1 MKEDRMQVEN
11 YTIAVV
17 QASPVFMDRDATVEK
32 ACTLIAEAAENRACI
47 ALFPEVFIPG
57 FPDWVWYVPPIK
69 IALNQKLYATLL
81 EQAVTVP
88 GPATDRLCQAAKE
101 AGIYVAMGIN
111 ERNSDKSGGSLY
123 NSVLYIDPDGRIIG
137 CRQKLVPTAPERTVW
152 AYGDPATHEVY
163 ETKIGKIGGLTCWEN
178 YMPLARY
185 NLYEQGIELYLA
197 PTYDEGSTWQASMR
211 HIGKEG
217 RTYVASCCMAYKKE
231 ALLARFGELEPYYA
245 DAGEW
250 INAGNSM
257 ITDPNGEI
265 LAGPLN
271 KEEGILYAKVDLR
284 MLRGSKWNLDVAGH
298 YARPDA
304 FGLCIWKRPEP
315 FAARKQHETDTEG
328 SVSAEKPSTEEDEND
343 S

>member
-1 MKEDRMQVEN
+1 MKEEN

-17 QASPVFMDRDATVEK
+17 QAAPVFMDRDATVEK
-32 ACTLIAEAAENRACI
+32 ACGLIAEAADNGARL

-57 FPDWVWYVPPIK
+57 FPDWIWYIPPIK

-88 GPATDRLCQAAKE
+88 GPATDRLCRAAKE
-101 AGIYVAMGIN
+101 AGVYVAMGIN
-111 ERNSDKSGGSLY
+111 ERNSGKSGGSLY
-123 NSVLYIDPDGRIIG
+123 NSVLYIGPDGKIIG
-137 CRQKLVPTAPERTVW
+137 RRQKLVPTAPERTVW

-163 ETKIGKIGGLTCWEN
+163 DTNIGKIGGLTCWEN
-178 YMPLARY
+178 YMPLVRY

-197 PTYDEGSTWQASMR
+197 PTYDEGRTWQASMR

-245 DAGEW
+245 EVGEW

-257 ITDPNGEI
+257 ITDPNGKI
-265 LAGPLN
+265 VAGPLH
-271 KEEGILYAKVDLR
+271 KEEGILYAQVDLK
-284 MLRGSKWNLDVAGH
+284 MLRGTKWNLDVAGH

-304 FGLCIWKRPEP
+304 FRLHVQKRPEP
-315 FAARKQHETDTEG
+315 FTSCEQEASEEG
-328 SVSAEKPSTEEDEND
+328 SVSAQTPPPAEDESGN
-343 S
+343 